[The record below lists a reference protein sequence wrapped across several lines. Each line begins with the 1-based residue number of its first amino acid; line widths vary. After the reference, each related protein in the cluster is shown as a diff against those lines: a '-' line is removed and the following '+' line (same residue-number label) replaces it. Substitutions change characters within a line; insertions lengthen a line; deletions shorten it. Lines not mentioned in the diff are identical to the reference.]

1 MTIQVTIVG
10 LGEVGASI
18 GLALAQQGEM
28 FRRVGHDRNL
38 DTARRAQKMGAVE
51 HVAINLPSAV
61 READIVLLAV
71 PADQVRSTLEVIAQD
86 LKDNAVVMDTSPT
99 KVAAAAFAKELL
111 PEKRHYVG
119 LTPVINPAYLRQGVS
134 GIEAAQA
141 DMFQRGLV
149 AIVTPSGTSPEAL
162 KLAMDLVSLLGA
174 APLFADLA
182 EIDGLVAATHVLP
195 QLMAAALINATVDRP
210 GWREARKI
218 TDKPYA
224 EASAAS
230 VTSSAA
236 SSLGSSALLNRENV
250 ARVLDGVISELQALR
265 DDIAA
270 NDAEALQKRLDSAWR
285 GYGQWLKERL
295 AANWAEEGIPEAV
308 VKSSENYDMLTRI
321 FGTGWK
327 RKGKK

>member
-1 MTIQVTIVG
+1 
-10 LGEVGASI
+10 
-18 GLALAQQGEM
+18 
-28 FRRVGHDRNL
+28 
-38 DTARRAQKMGAVE
+38 MGAVE

-71 PADQVRSTLEVIAQD
+71 PADQIRPTLEIIAQD
-86 LKDNAVVMDTSPT
+86 LKENAVVMDTSPA
-99 KVAAAAFAKELL
+99 KVAAAGFAKELL
-111 PEKRHYVG
+111 PENRHYVG
-119 LTPVINPAYLRQGVS
+119 ITPVINPAYLRQSES

-174 APLFADLA
+174 TPLFADLL
-182 EIDGLVAATHVLP
+182 EIDGLVAATHILP
-195 QLMAAALINATVDRP
+195 QLMAAALVNATVDQP

-230 VTSSAA
+230 ISSSAA

-250 ARVLDGVISELQALR
+250 VRVLDAAIAELRALR
-265 DDIAA
+265 EDIAA
-270 NDAEALQKRLDSAWR
+270 NDAEALQARLDSAWR
-285 GYGQWLKERL
+285 GYAQWLKERL
-295 AANWAEEGIPEAV
+295 AANWADEGIPEAV
-308 VKSSENYDMLTRI
+308 AKSSENYDMLTRL

-327 RKGKK
+327 RKGRK